1 MFVDRIYFPVTT
13 LGPGERVVVWTC
25 GCTKRC
31 PGCANPE
38 LWETRPEA
46 AIEPARLAA
55 VLNDLAGRT
64 GAHRITFT
72 GGDPL
77 EQAPALA
84 SVLAA
89 IRSAFDDILIYTG
102 YTFGELTAMPKLPT
116 GPLPLPSSPQPSSGG
131 LPNEGSAGAAPSAH
145 PEDAPLIDVLIDG
158 PYVEAENDGVIEGR
172 NAVTEALRAGV
183 AIDKIF
189 LMKGDTDP
197 TLGHIASAAREKGI
211 VVVDA
216 DRRKLDGMSRT
227 HSHQGVIALA
237 AVREYATVDDILN
250 IARERG
256 EPPLIVV
263 CDELSDPHNLGAVIR
278 TADAAGAH
286 GVIIPKRRSAGL
298 TAVVS
303 KTSAGAVAHVPVA
316 RVPNLPSLLK
326 ELKEEG
332 VWVFGTAAGG
342 TTQLY
347 QADLKGPAAIVIGSE
362 GDGMGRLV
370 AENCDFTVS
379 IPMFGKINSLNA
391 SAAAA
396 VLLYEAV
403 RQRLGG

>member
-89 IRSAFDDILIYTG
+89 IRSAFDDILIDTG
-102 YTFGELTAMPKLPT
+102 YTFGELTAMPKLPK
-116 GPLPLPSSPQPSSGG
+116 GLLPLPSSPQPSSGG

-158 PYVEAENDGVIEGR
+158 PYVEAENDGVCALRGSTNQRVIVLNPALETLYHEEMQKPR
-172 NAVTEALRAGV
+172 SVQNAVFDGRAISIG
-183 AIDKIF
+183 IH
-189 LMKGDTDP
+189 GRPQT
-197 TLGHIASAAREKGI
+197 TREK
-211 VVVDA
+211 
-216 DRRKLDGMSRT
+216 
-227 HSHQGVIALA
+227 
-237 AVREYATVDDILN
+237 E
-250 IARERG
+250 
-256 EPPLIVV
+256 
-263 CDELSDPHNLGAVIR
+263 
-278 TADAAGAH
+278 
-286 GVIIPKRRSAGL
+286 
-298 TAVVS
+298 
-303 KTSAGAVAHVPVA
+303 
-316 RVPNLPSLLK
+316 
-326 ELKEEG
+326 
-332 VWVFGTAAGG
+332 
-342 TTQLY
+342 
-347 QADLKGPAAIVIGSE
+347 
-362 GDGMGRLV
+362 
-370 AENCDFTVS
+370 
-379 IPMFGKINSLNA
+379 
-391 SAAAA
+391 
-396 VLLYEAV
+396 
-403 RQRLGG
+403 